1 MTQLPKEVLE
11 SQKVALE
18 SLMTFQTSVFSGF
31 EKLVD
36 LNLKV
41 MKASIEESSQKAQ
54 DAMGVKDVQE
64 VVAMSSSMVQP
75 SAEKAMAYSRH
86 VYDIVTGV
94 QAELSKL
101 AEGKLAETQK
111 TVHEAVEQLTRNAPQ
126 GSESAVAMLK
136 SSMAQAGAAYDS
148 MTKAA
153 KQAAEVAEKNVTAAA
168 NATFKAA
175 TDAAEAAGKNVRGTR
190 TKAA

>member
-41 MKASIEESSQKAQ
+41 MKASIEESSQKAH
-54 DAMGVKDVQE
+54 DAVGVKDVQE

-86 VYDIVTGV
+86 VYDIVTSV

-111 TVHEAVEQLTRNAPQ
+111 TMHETVEQLTRNAPQ

-136 SSMAQAGAAYDS
+136 SSMAQATAAYDS

-168 NATFKAA
+168 SATFKAA
-175 TDAAEAAGKNVRGTR
+175 TDAAEAAGKTARGTR
-190 TKAA
+190 SKAA

>member
-54 DAMGVKDVQE
+54 DAMGVKDVQD
-64 VVAMSSSMVQP
+64 VVAMSSSLVQP

-86 VYDIVTGV
+86 VYDIVTSV

-175 TDAAEAAGKNVRGTR
+175 TDAAEAAGKNVRATR
-190 TKAA
+190 SKAA